1 MYSTSSSSFGSTS
14 SNNTSLVQVWVLQV
28 NVRHV
33 SCQQVY
39 VRSSLCY
46 VTIFVIFSQSPFQN
60 LPPEGQANTTLSVS
74 DDICRIIGRTEHALL

>member
-46 VTIFVIFSQSPFQN
+46 VTIFVT
-60 LPPEGQANTTLSVS
+60 LPSLSS
-74 DDICRIIGRTEHALL
+74 FRKARFKIYLLRAKQIRP